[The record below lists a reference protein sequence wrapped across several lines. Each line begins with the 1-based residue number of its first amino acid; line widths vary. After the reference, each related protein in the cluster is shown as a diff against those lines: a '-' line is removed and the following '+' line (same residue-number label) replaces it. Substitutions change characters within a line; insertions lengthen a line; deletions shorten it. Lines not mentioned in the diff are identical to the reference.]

1 VRRSIRPRRSAESLE
16 ALVRRLTDLSEREPE
31 RRLLAAMLLDAIEDL
46 RAPLDTGDGRRADV
60 LSWVAA
66 TDVCWPLSFVT
77 VCGALDADAVALRA
91 LLLDD
96 AMERSRL

>member
-1 VRRSIRPRRSAESLE
+1 MRRSIRPRRSADSLE

-46 RAPLDTGDGRRADV
+46 QSQRDGRRAEV
-60 LSWVAA
+60 LAWVAA

-77 VCGALDADAVALRA
+77 VCGALDLDPVTLRA
-91 LLLDD
+91 LLLDG
-96 AMERSRL
+96 AGERSRL